1 MTARVPT
8 EPTTLTGAA
17 LPWPAIPQDDSS
29 QSGPL
34 AGLRIVDITEVVMGP
49 SATQMLADLGADVIK
64 VEPPGGDML
73 RATGPGGRSGAG
85 PLFLNLNRNKRSI
98 VLDLKQPA
106 GKEALLKLAQSA
118 DALVYNVR
126 PQAMKRLGLDYE
138 AVRQLNP
145 RIVYVGTFG
154 FSQRG
159 RYAASRAFDDLIQ
172 AAVAIPEASLR
183 AGSDVP
189 RYAPLNLSDRATGL
203 YAFGVIC
210 AALLAR
216 DRTGRGQRVDVS
228 LVDGLVHVQAPYT
241 GQFFLLGSQQPRT
254 GNAIGWY
261 APYNAYRCGDGR
273 YVHLACYNDKF
284 FGKLCTAMDRPDLRD
299 DERFATNE
307 ARVAN
312 REALDAV
319 VAGFLAALPRADALD
334 LLWKHDVIVGPV
346 NDYADLVEDPQVRHN
361 GMVVEVDHHTGPLR
375 VTGVPVH
382 LSDTP
387 GSVRRPPP
395 ALGAHTAE
403 VLRELGLDED
413 LIGRVSG

>member
-1 MTARVPT
+1 MTALSGVTVLDLASMMAGPYGA
-8 EPTTLTGAA
+8 TLLG
-17 LPWPAIPQDDSS
+17 
-29 QSGPL
+29 
-34 AGLRIVDITEVVMGP
+34 
-49 SATQMLADLGADVIK
+49 DLGADVIK
-64 VEPPGGDML
+64 LEPPNGDET
-73 RATGPGGRSGAG
+73 RRIGPRTGTDSGVFVG
-85 PLFLNLNRNKRSI
+85 VNRNKRSVAVDLRTPDGRA
-98 VLDLKQPA
+98 VLDRLVRWADIVVDNLRPSAARALGVDYETLQATNPRVISVSVSTFGATGPYA
-106 GKEALLKLAQSA
+106 G
-118 DALVYNVR
+118 R
-126 PQAMKRLGLDYE
+126 PGIDPVAQAMSGFMSVTGLDGPLKAGPPIGD
-138 AVRQLNP
+138 AVCSLL
-145 RIVYVGTFG
+145 V
-154 FSQRG
+154 
-159 RYAASRAFDDLIQ
+159 ASGAL
-172 AAVAIPEASLR
+172 
-183 AGSDVP
+183 
-189 RYAPLNLSDRATGL
+189 
-203 YAFGVIC
+203 
-210 AALLAR
+210 AALHAR
-216 DRTGRGQRVDVS
+216 ERTGRGQRVDVS

-413 LIGRVSG
+413 LIGRVCG

>member
-1 MTARVPT
+1 MTALSDVTVLDLASMMAGPYGA
-8 EPTTLTGAA
+8 TLLG
-17 LPWPAIPQDDSS
+17 
-29 QSGPL
+29 
-34 AGLRIVDITEVVMGP
+34 
-49 SATQMLADLGADVIK
+49 DLGADVIK
-64 VEPPGGDML
+64 LEPPNGDET
-73 RATGPGGRSGAG
+73 RRIGPRTGTDSGVFVG
-85 PLFLNLNRNKRSI
+85 VNRNKRSVAADLRTADGRA
-98 VLDLKQPA
+98 VLDRLVRWADIVVDNLRPSAARALGVDYESLAATNPRVISVSVSTFGATGPYA
-106 GKEALLKLAQSA
+106 G
-118 DALVYNVR
+118 R
-126 PQAMKRLGLDYE
+126 PGIDPVAQAMSGFMSVTGVDGPLKAGPPIGD
-138 AVRQLNP
+138 AVCSLL
-145 RIVYVGTFG
+145 
-154 FSQRG
+154 
-159 RYAASRAFDDLIQ
+159 AASGAL
-172 AAVAIPEASLR
+172 
-183 AGSDVP
+183 
-189 RYAPLNLSDRATGL
+189 
-203 YAFGVIC
+203 
-210 AALLAR
+210 AALHAR
-216 DRTGRGQRVDVS
+216 ERTGRGQRVDVS

-284 FGKLCTAMDRPDLRD
+284 FGKLCAAMDRPDLRD
-299 DERFATNE
+299 DDRFATNE

-319 VAGFLAALPRADALD
+319 VAEFLAALPRADALD

-375 VTGVPVH
+375 VSGVPVH

-413 LIGRVSG
+413 LIGRVTA

>member
-1 MTARVPT
+1 VLDLASMMAGPYGA
-8 EPTTLTGAA
+8 TLLG
-17 LPWPAIPQDDSS
+17 
-29 QSGPL
+29 
-34 AGLRIVDITEVVMGP
+34 
-49 SATQMLADLGADVIK
+49 DLGADVIK
-64 VEPPGGDML
+64 LEPPNGDET
-73 RATGPGGRSGAG
+73 RRIGPRTGTDSGVFVG
-85 PLFLNLNRNKRSI
+85 VNRNKRSVAVDLRTPDGRA
-98 VLDLKQPA
+98 VLDRLVRWADIVVDNLRPSAARALGVDYETLQATNPRVISVSVSTFGATGPYA
-106 GKEALLKLAQSA
+106 G
-118 DALVYNVR
+118 R
-126 PQAMKRLGLDYE
+126 PGIDPVAQAMSGFMSVTGLDGPLKAGPPIGD
-138 AVRQLNP
+138 AVCSLL
-145 RIVYVGTFG
+145 V
-154 FSQRG
+154 
-159 RYAASRAFDDLIQ
+159 ASGAL
-172 AAVAIPEASLR
+172 
-183 AGSDVP
+183 
-189 RYAPLNLSDRATGL
+189 
-203 YAFGVIC
+203 
-210 AALLAR
+210 AALHAR
-216 DRTGRGQRVDVS
+216 ERTGRGQRVDVS

>member
-1 MTARVPT
+1 MTALSGVTVLDLASMMAGPYGA
-8 EPTTLTGAA
+8 TLLG
-17 LPWPAIPQDDSS
+17 
-29 QSGPL
+29 
-34 AGLRIVDITEVVMGP
+34 
-49 SATQMLADLGADVIK
+49 DLGADVIK
-64 VEPPGGDML
+64 LEPPNGDET
-73 RATGPGGRSGAG
+73 RRIGPRTGTDSGVFVG
-85 PLFLNLNRNKRSI
+85 VNRNKRSVAVDLRTPDGRA
-98 VLDLKQPA
+98 VLDRLVRWADIVVDNLRPSAARALGVDYETLQATNPRVISVSVSTFGATGPYA
-106 GKEALLKLAQSA
+106 G
-118 DALVYNVR
+118 R
-126 PQAMKRLGLDYE
+126 PGIDPVAQAMSWFMSVTGLDGPLKAGPPIGD
-138 AVRQLNP
+138 AVCSLL
-145 RIVYVGTFG
+145 V
-154 FSQRG
+154 
-159 RYAASRAFDDLIQ
+159 ASGAL
-172 AAVAIPEASLR
+172 
-183 AGSDVP
+183 
-189 RYAPLNLSDRATGL
+189 
-203 YAFGVIC
+203 
-210 AALLAR
+210 AALHAR
-216 DRTGRGQRVDVS
+216 ERTGRGQRVDVS

>member
-1 MTARVPT
+1 MTALSGVTVLDLASMMAGPYGA
-8 EPTTLTGAA
+8 TLLG
-17 LPWPAIPQDDSS
+17 
-29 QSGPL
+29 
-34 AGLRIVDITEVVMGP
+34 
-49 SATQMLADLGADVIK
+49 DLGADVIK
-64 VEPPGGDML
+64 LEPPNGDET
-73 RATGPGGRSGAG
+73 RRIGPRTGTDSGVFVG
-85 PLFLNLNRNKRSI
+85 VNRNKRSVAVDLRTRDGRA
-98 VLDLKQPA
+98 VLDRLVRWADIVVDNLRPSAARALGVDYETLQATNPRVISVSVSTFGATGPYA
-106 GKEALLKLAQSA
+106 G
-118 DALVYNVR
+118 R
-126 PQAMKRLGLDYE
+126 PGIDPVAQAMSGFMSVTGLDGPLKAGPPIGD
-138 AVRQLNP
+138 AVCSLL
-145 RIVYVGTFG
+145 V
-154 FSQRG
+154 
-159 RYAASRAFDDLIQ
+159 ASGAL
-172 AAVAIPEASLR
+172 
-183 AGSDVP
+183 
-189 RYAPLNLSDRATGL
+189 
-203 YAFGVIC
+203 
-210 AALLAR
+210 AALHAR
-216 DRTGRGQRVDVS
+216 ERTGRGQRVDVS

-319 VAGFLAALPRADALD
+319 VAGFLAALPRAGALD

>member
-1 MTARVPT
+1 MTALSGVTVLDLASMMAGPYGA
-8 EPTTLTGAA
+8 TLLG
-17 LPWPAIPQDDSS
+17 
-29 QSGPL
+29 
-34 AGLRIVDITEVVMGP
+34 
-49 SATQMLADLGADVIK
+49 DLGADVIK
-64 VEPPGGDML
+64 LEPPNGDET
-73 RATGPGGRSGAG
+73 RRIGPRTGTDSGVFVG
-85 PLFLNLNRNKRSI
+85 VNRNKRSVAVDLRTPDGRA
-98 VLDLKQPA
+98 VLDRLVRWADIVVDNLRPSAARALGVDYETLQATNPRVISVSVSTFGATGPYA
-106 GKEALLKLAQSA
+106 G
-118 DALVYNVR
+118 R
-126 PQAMKRLGLDYE
+126 PGIDPVAQAMSGFMSVTGLDGPLKAGPPIGD
-138 AVRQLNP
+138 AVCSLL
-145 RIVYVGTFG
+145 V
-154 FSQRG
+154 
-159 RYAASRAFDDLIQ
+159 ASGAL
-172 AAVAIPEASLR
+172 
-183 AGSDVP
+183 
-189 RYAPLNLSDRATGL
+189 
-203 YAFGVIC
+203 
-210 AALLAR
+210 AALHAR
-216 DRTGRGQRVDVS
+216 ERTGRGQRVDVS

>member
-1 MTARVPT
+1 MTALSGVTVLDLASMMAGPYGA
-8 EPTTLTGAA
+8 TLLG
-17 LPWPAIPQDDSS
+17 
-29 QSGPL
+29 
-34 AGLRIVDITEVVMGP
+34 
-49 SATQMLADLGADVIK
+49 DLGADVIK
-64 VEPPGGDML
+64 LEPPNGDET
-73 RATGPGGRSGAG
+73 RRIGPRTGTDSGVFVG
-85 PLFLNLNRNKRSI
+85 VNRNKRSVAVDLRTPDGRA
-98 VLDLKQPA
+98 VLDRLVRWADIVVDNLRPSAARALGVDYETLQATNPRVISVSVSTFGATGPYA
-106 GKEALLKLAQSA
+106 G
-118 DALVYNVR
+118 R
-126 PQAMKRLGLDYE
+126 PGIDPVAQAMSGFMSVTGLDGPLKTGPPIGD
-138 AVRQLNP
+138 AVCSLL
-145 RIVYVGTFG
+145 V
-154 FSQRG
+154 
-159 RYAASRAFDDLIQ
+159 ASGAL
-172 AAVAIPEASLR
+172 
-183 AGSDVP
+183 
-189 RYAPLNLSDRATGL
+189 
-203 YAFGVIC
+203 
-210 AALLAR
+210 AALHAR
-216 DRTGRGQRVDVS
+216 ERTGRGQRVDVS

-284 FGKLCTAMDRPDLRD
+284 CGKLCTAMDRPDLRD

>member
-1 MTARVPT
+1 MTALSGVTVLDLASMMAGPYGA
-8 EPTTLTGAA
+8 TLLG
-17 LPWPAIPQDDSS
+17 
-29 QSGPL
+29 
-34 AGLRIVDITEVVMGP
+34 
-49 SATQMLADLGADVIK
+49 DLGADVIK
-64 VEPPGGDML
+64 LEPPNGDET
-73 RATGPGGRSGAG
+73 RRIGPRTGTDSGVFVG
-85 PLFLNLNRNKRSI
+85 VNRNKRSVAVDLRTPDGRA
-98 VLDLKQPA
+98 VLDRLVRWADIVVDNLRPSAARALGVDYESLAATNPRVISVSVSTFGATGPYA
-106 GKEALLKLAQSA
+106 G
-118 DALVYNVR
+118 R
-126 PQAMKRLGLDYE
+126 PGIDPVAQAMSGFMSVTGLDGPLKAGPPIGD
-138 AVRQLNP
+138 AVCSLL
-145 RIVYVGTFG
+145 V
-154 FSQRG
+154 
-159 RYAASRAFDDLIQ
+159 ASGAL
-172 AAVAIPEASLR
+172 
-183 AGSDVP
+183 
-189 RYAPLNLSDRATGL
+189 
-203 YAFGVIC
+203 
-210 AALLAR
+210 AALHAR
-216 DRTGRGQRVDVS
+216 ERTGRGQRVDVS